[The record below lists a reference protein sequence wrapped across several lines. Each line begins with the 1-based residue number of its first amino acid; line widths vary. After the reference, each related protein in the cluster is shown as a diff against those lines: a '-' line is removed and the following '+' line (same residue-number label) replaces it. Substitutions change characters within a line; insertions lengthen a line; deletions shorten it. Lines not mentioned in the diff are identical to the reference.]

1 MNSYIKGMKPTLAC
15 ILFLLFNA
23 SPSVA
28 CTTFCIHTK
37 NDLVFG
43 KNFDF
48 GTGVGHVVVNKRGM
62 LKNSYSLPSEK
73 KLTWV
78 SKFGSVTF
86 NQMGREF
93 PYGGINEKG
102 LVIEIMWL
110 ADTKY
115 PEADDRH
122 GVTEL
127 QWIQYQLDNFSTVEE
142 VLKSNEKIRISK
154 QSKAPVHFMVVDA
167 KGNKAT
173 IEYINGSF
181 VAHTGDKLPVC
192 VLTNNT
198 YSQSTKHLNN
208 LIDKGEKG
216 NGIFRTSSFDRF
228 AEASFMLKN
237 FKGGNAVDY
246 AFNVLSQTF
255 QPNYTRWSIVYD
267 IKNLAVHFRTL
278 DNPDTRTFKLSEF
291 DFSCSTPSLFIN
303 IEDNM
308 EKGRL
313 AFKPY
318 SVDKNRE
325 LIRKAFSEVDFL
337 QGMTQERTEVV
348 VKYPETTKCN

>member
-1 MNSYIKGMKPTLAC
+1 MKLKITVALA
-15 ILFLLFNA
+15 LLLGVFQ
-23 SPSVA
+23 SKA

-37 NDLVFG
+37 DHLVFG

-62 LKNSYSLPSEK
+62 IKNSYALPSEK
-73 KLTWV
+73 KLSWI
-78 SKFGSVTF
+78 SKYGSVTF

-110 ADTKY
+110 TEAKY

-122 GVTEL
+122 GLTEL
-127 QWIQYQLDNFSTVEE
+127 QWIQYQLDNASTVDE
-142 VLKSNEKIRISK
+142 VLKSNETIRISR
-154 QSKAPVHFMVVDA
+154 QSQAPVHFMVVDA

-173 IEYINGSF
+173 VEYVYGSF
-181 VAHTGDKLPVC
+181 VTHTGDKLPVC
-192 VLTNNT
+192 VLANNT
-198 YSQSTKHLNN
+198 YSQSIKHLNG

-216 NGIFRTSSFDRF
+216 DGLFRTTSLDRF
-228 AEASFMLKN
+228 AEASFLVKK

-246 AFNVLSQTF
+246 AFNILNSTF

-267 IKNLAVHFRTL
+267 IKNLTVHFRTL
-278 DNPDTRTFKLSEF
+278 DNPDTRTFKLAEF

-303 IEDNM
+303 IEENM
-308 EKGRL
+308 DKGKL

-318 SVDKNRE
+318 SVGKNRE
-325 LIRKAFSEVDFL
+325 LVNKAFSQVDFL
-337 QGMTQERTEVV
+337 KGMTSAKTEIVV
-348 VKYPETTKCN
+348 NYPETTKCK